1 MEDMDTA
8 ITLIGTKLAKVGEEF
23 FFEGETPECEHCKLK
38 NTCMDLEKGRKYRIV
53 KVRNQTTH
61 ECFVHDKGALVV
73 DVIKAPI
80 IAAIDSKKAIKGA
93 TIRYQVPDCDADLDA
108 ETYDLCHPK
117 GLRNGDKCTINKVM
131 ESVDIESDP
140 SVSLKKVELLL

>member
-8 ITLIGTKLAKVGEEF
+8 ITLIGTRLAKEGEEF
-23 FFEGETPECEHCKLK
+23 FFEGEAPECEQCKLK
-38 NTCMDLEKGRKYRIV
+38 NTCMGLEKGRKYRIV

-61 ECFVHDKGALVV
+61 ECFVHDTGALVV

-93 TIRYQVPDCDADLDA
+93 TIRYQVPNCDGELDS

-131 ESVDIESDP
+131 ENVDIESEQP
-140 SVSLKKVELLL
+140 GSLKKVELLL